1 MTVRRLLCTSA
12 LALPAALLP
21 ARYLASPVPQLFA
34 MEQPDFR
41 TLPPAPWVPDD
52 PADSLYKSAREA
64 LNANNFRRAADLFRQ
79 ITTRFPS
86 SAYAAEALYYRA
98 FSLYRVGGDSELKE
112 ALRVL
117 ATHHSRFPKA
127 STSRDAEALGV
138 RINGELAKRG
148 DPESAASV
156 SKSARESA
164 ACPRG
169 SEVRD
174 DDSDIRTA
182 AMNALLQMGAEQAMP
197 IIKQVLEKR
206 DACSVALRSKAVF
219 MLSQKQ
225 TSETEALLMDVVR
238 NDPSHEVREQA
249 VFWLGQVHSERAQ
262 AALMSIASSA
272 ADVSMREKA
281 IFALGQQGMG
291 SGQAFVR
298 KLAESADTPES
309 LREQA
314 IFQLG
319 QRRSTEN
326 AEFLRGLFL
335 KLGKGDTNED
345 MRKKVL
351 FSLSQMRGFG
361 NDRWLL
367 GIALDQSQGEDV
379 RKHALWTAGQAGI
392 PGSELIA
399 LYDRLTDAP
408 LKEQLIWVLSDSR
421 DPAATDKLIEIAKSD
436 RNQEM
441 RKKALFWLG
450 QKNDPRVR
458 QLLLDIINGR

>member
-12 LALPAALLP
+12 FVLPAAILSAP
-21 ARYLASPVPQLFA
+21 HVATSAPQLYA
-34 MEQPDFR
+34 AEQDDLR
-41 TLPPAPWVPDD
+41 GLPPAAWAADD

-64 LNANNFRRAADLFRQ
+64 LNANNFRRAADLFGQ
-79 ITTRFPS
+79 IGSRFPRS
-86 SAYAAEALYYRA
+86 TYAAEALYWRA
-98 FSLYRVGGDSELKE
+98 FALYRIGGESELKD
-112 ALRVL
+112 AQRIL
-117 ATHHSRFPKA
+117 ASHKTRFPRA
-127 STSRDAEALGV
+127 STTRDAEALGV
-138 RINGELAKRG
+138 RINGELARRG
-148 DPESAASV
+148 DPDAAAEV
-156 SKSARESA
+156 SKDARKSAECPPGSA
-164 ACPRG
+164 
-169 SEVRD
+169 VRD
-174 DDSDIRTA
+174 DDSDIRAA
-182 AMNALLQMGAEQAMP
+182 AMNALLQMGAEQALP
-197 IIKQVLEKR
+197 IIKQVLQKR

-225 TSETEALLMDVVR
+225 TSETESLMMDVVR
-238 NDPSHEVREQA
+238 NDPSREVREQA

-262 AALMSIASSA
+262 QALMDIATTG
-272 ADVSMREKA
+272 DGSMREKA
-281 IFALGQQGMG
+281 IFALGQQGMS

-298 KLAESADTPES
+298 KLAESPDTPS
-309 LREQA
+309 SAREQA

-319 QRRSTEN
+319 QRRSQEN
-326 AEFLRGLFL
+326 ADFLRALFL

-351 FSLSQMRGFG
+351 FSLSQMRGYG
-361 NDRWLL
+361 NAQWLL
-367 GIALDQSQGEDV
+367 NVALDQSQGEDV

-392 PGSELIA
+392 PGSELIT

-408 LKEQLIWVLSDSR
+408 LKEQLIWVLSESR

-458 QLLLDIINGR
+458 QLLLDIINGK